1 MPAEKINGVRTFNP
15 ANRNEWRKW
24 LHENHASGEPV
35 LLVIYHKNSRTPNLT
50 YNDAVE
56 EALCFG
62 WIDNKGLSRDDDS
75 MYLQVGPR
83 KEKSNW
89 SLLNKERVKRVIKA
103 GLMTPAGQALIDAA
117 KKNGKWSA
125 NSKLKQSSA

>member
-1 MPAEKINGVRTFNP
+1 MPAEKTNGVRTFNP
-15 ANRNEWRKW
+15 ANREEWRKW
-24 LHENHASGEPV
+24 LKDNHTSGEPV
-35 LLVIYHKNSRTPNLT
+35 CLVIYHKASKTPNLT

-75 MYLQVGPR
+75 MYLQLGPR

-89 SLLNKERVKRVIKA
+89 SLLNKERVKRIIKA
-103 GLMTPAGQALIDAA
+103 GLMTPAGQALIDVA
-117 KKNGKWSA
+117 KKNGKWA
-125 NSKLKQSSA
+125 ENKKPKRSSV

>member
-1 MPAEKINGVRTFNP
+1 MEKANGIRTFNP
-15 ANRNEWRKW
+15 ANRAEWRKW
-24 LHENHASGEPV
+24 LAANHESGEPV
-35 LLVIYHKNSRTPNLT
+35 CLVIYHKASKTPNLS

-56 EALCFG
+56 EALCYG

-75 MYLQVGPR
+75 MYLQLGPR

-89 SLLNKERVKRVIKA
+89 SLLNKERVKRIIKA

-117 KKNGKWSA
+117 KKNGKWSG
-125 NSKLKQSSA
+125 NVKVKQKSL

>member
-1 MPAEKINGVRTFNP
+1 MPVEKINGVQTFNP
-15 ANRNEWRKW
+15 ANRDEWRTW
-24 LHENHASGEPV
+24 LREHHNSSDPV
-35 LLVIYHKNSRTPNLT
+35 CLVIYHKASKTPNLT

-62 WIDNKGLSRDDDS
+62 WIDNKGLSRDHDS

-89 SLLNKERVKRVIKA
+89 SLLNKERVKRMIKA

-117 KKNGKWSA
+117 KKNGKWTASPRIKKT
-125 NSKLKQSSA
+125 SV